1 MTEQDQPLP
10 VPSRRV
16 RFFFAGKQIGVAQEV
31 QGGEDVGDLG
41 GVRIGRREAVLD
53 YGERELRVLEHERD
67 EIGPKVGFV
76 LWLRV
81 FTGLSIFG
89 SPASGIRLDS
99 THRIAMLRLSDS
111 A

>member
-1 MTEQDQPLP
+1 MASCLRSWSSFTVHEESHHPTE
-10 VPSRRV
+10 
-16 RFFFAGKQIGVAQEV
+16 
-31 QGGEDVGDLG
+31 GDRPADSLSG
-41 GVRIGRREAVLD
+41 IRQA
-53 YGERELRVLEHERD
+53 EHGERD

-99 THRIAMLRLSDS
+99 SLHSRYMKSRTILPKEIDPLTV
-111 A
+111 